1 MSFRDVYNLSYPV
14 QQSVKGGTPI
24 IAVSINYRLGPF
36 GFLAS
41 EEVQKEGSL
50 NNGLKDQVAALNWI
64 KENIEAFNGDPS
76 QITIWGE
83 SAGGESVA
91 MLMIAY
97 GGKLKSLFHRGIMES
112 GSATTQQ
119 YRPISYWQEQYV
131 NITKLAGCANQS
143 DTLDCLRKVDIN
155 KLVPIVNV
163 TNGMIKKTYS
173 PTIDGDFIP
182 DWPKNLLRS
191 GKFVKIPIISG
202 ANMDEGT
209 SFGPGNVN
217 TTDQIVNWLS
227 TTYTGLKNST
237 IKKILSLYPNNPTKG
252 SPYGTGNLY
261 SGPAYGD
268 QFKRGSAIG
277 GDIVMIGPRR
287 LTCEVWSEAG
297 VDVYSYNWNQS
308 DYGTGA
314 SAGTT
319 HFQEV
324 VYVFDNPSSSFP
336 VSGGKF

>member
-1 MSFRDVYNLSYPV
+1 
-14 QQSVKGGTPI
+14 
-24 IAVSINYRLGPF
+24 
-36 GFLAS
+36 LAS

-64 KENIEAFNGDPS
+64 KNNIEAFNGDSS

-119 YRPISYWQEQYV
+119 YRPMSYWQEQYM

-143 DTLDCLRKVDIN
+143 NTLDCLRKVDIS
-155 KLVPIVNV
+155 KLAPIVNV

-182 DWPKNLLRS
+182 DWPTNLLRS

-202 ANMDEGT
+202 ANMDEGS
-209 SFGPGNVN
+209 SFGPGKVN
-217 TTDQIVNWLS
+217 TTDQIINWLS
-227 TTYTGLKNST
+227 TTYTGLKNSS
-237 IKKILSLYPNNPTKG
+237 IQKILSLYPNDPSKG
-252 SPYGTGNLY
+252 SPYNTGNLY
-261 SGPAYGD
+261 SGPTYGN
-268 QFKRGSAIG
+268 QYKRGAAIG

-287 LTCEVWSEAG
+287 MTCEVWSKAG

-308 DYGTGA
+308 DYGTA
-314 SAGTT
+314 PSAGTT

-324 VYVFDNPSSSFP
+324 VYVFDNPTSSFP
-336 VSGGKF
+336 QSGGKY